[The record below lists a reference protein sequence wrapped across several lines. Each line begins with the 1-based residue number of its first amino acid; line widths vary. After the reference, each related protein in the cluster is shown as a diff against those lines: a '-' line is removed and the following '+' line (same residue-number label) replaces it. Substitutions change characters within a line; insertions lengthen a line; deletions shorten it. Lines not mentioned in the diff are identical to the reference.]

1 MRTPQGLWIV
11 DFPPGMSEADAAR
24 YEAPFEYIRNHVQPY
39 RERARASEHWWIHSR
54 PRPDMRAALADLPR
68 FIATPRVSKH
78 RVFTWLNA
86 DVLPDCQLIVFARAD
101 DYFFGVLHSHLHEI
115 WSLAQGTQLR
125 EKESGFRYTPT
136 TCFETFPF
144 PNPNPPQEQ
153 AIAATA
159 LALDAARQNWL
170 GDRSDNKR
178 TLTALYNEKPTWLL
192 DGHRRL
198 DAAVFQAY
206 GWDPGISDERLL
218 DDLLR
223 LNLSRSTPL
232 LPAAT

>member
-1 MRTPQGLWIV
+1 
-11 DFPPGMSEADAAR
+11 
-24 YEAPFEYIRNHVQPY
+24 
-39 RERARASEHWWIHSR
+39 
-54 PRPDMRAALADLPR
+54 
-68 FIATPRVSKH
+68 
-78 RVFTWLNA
+78 
-86 DVLPDCQLIVFARAD
+86 
-101 DYFFGVLHSHLHEI
+101 
-115 WSLAQGTQLR
+115 LAQGTQLR